1 MRILSAYIELTNR
14 CNFNCR
20 TCYNRSGM
28 NRVTEELPMDVMI
41 RTIMRFREYGA
52 ESFLLSGGETMM
64 YTDIEALLA
73 LAEKMPEVSFTVSTN
88 GTVKQ
93 NVLIDAYQRIPNLY
107 VQISL
112 DGSCEEVNSRTRGQG
127 NFINTLMLLDGL
139 RGCER
144 TVGYRLKMV
153 VSKVNLYDI
162 PSYFDLAVTYGCEPQ
177 FSFISPL
184 GNGWDHW
191 NEMNLTS
198 AEKMTALRLIDE
210 ANKKHRTNIVL
221 PFCAFSCPLADN
233 SDDIKLGCMVK
244 SNGELMPCQGLYD
257 SQYRLGNVYNFDEN
271 EVIGKLRR
279 LQEITKKR
287 METDY
292 GCNRC
297 ILTPICK
304 RGCPA
309 DAAAMGDILETDG
322 NCEFRLKHYLKYQLR

>member
-153 VSKVNLYDI
+153 VR
-162 PSYFDLAVTYGCEPQ
+162 E
-177 FSFISPL
+177 
-184 GNGWDHW
+184 
-191 NEMNLTS
+191 
-198 AEKMTALRLIDE
+198 
-210 ANKKHRTNIVL
+210 
-221 PFCAFSCPLADN
+221 
-233 SDDIKLGCMVK
+233 
-244 SNGELMPCQGLYD
+244 
-257 SQYRLGNVYNFDEN
+257 
-271 EVIGKLRR
+271 
-279 LQEITKKR
+279 
-287 METDY
+287 
-292 GCNRC
+292 
-297 ILTPICK
+297 
-304 RGCPA
+304 
-309 DAAAMGDILETDG
+309 
-322 NCEFRLKHYLKYQLR
+322 